1 MASSVVNAG
10 RLFWRSGNKL
20 QRFAAPVALNATQ
33 QRHCKCLKGTIS
45 ALESCRRRKTCF
57 NVSLTLG

>member
-45 ALESCRRRKTCF
+45 ALESC
-57 NVSLTLG
+57 